1 MKAVLLNS
9 ADKIPV
15 HGTKRTVLNR
25 NNGDW
30 LASPASNDSEQ
41 PLDLDFGAGMLNVGK
56 AIEQFRSGEVGPG
69 GVGDVGWDHDRSG
82 GVGDAFTY
90 AFNQS
95 SKAGDYIA
103 VTLAWDRE
111 VTITGFDDNYNAG
124 DDFFNEGFEDTVNNL
139 NLYLLE
145 ANENDVANAVAVSN
159 ALDSTVEHIFFKVPA
174 GGGDYKIVVQ
184 HENQDAGFATSD
196 GPANLIDSQV
206 DFGIAWWAY
215 EPTSITPGDY
225 DRNGVIDLADY
236 TEWTQTYGKTVF
248 SGRGAD
254 GNLDGV
260 IDAAD
265 YTVWR
270 DAFAAAAVAVPEP
283 TSMMILAF
291 AIGTACAGRTAPTK
305 RGCIDFGDFGLRQSR

>member
-1 MKAVLLNS
+1 MVGLPGFHQLAATAGPPFWGGHAHVEKAV
-9 ADKIPV
+9 
-15 HGTKRTVLNR
+15 
-25 NNGDW
+25 
-30 LASPASNDSEQ
+30 
-41 PLDLDFGAGMLNVGK
+41 
-56 AIEQFRSGEVGPG
+56 EQFRGGESGPG
-69 GVGDVGWDHDRSG
+69 LAADVGWDHDRSG
-82 GVGDAFTY
+82 GVGDQFTY
-90 AFNQS
+90 SLDKAS
-95 SKAGDYIA
+95 AAGDYIA

-145 ANENDVANAVAVSN
+145 ADENDVANAVAVSN
-159 ALDSTVEHIFFKVPA
+159 AFDSTVEHIFFEVPA

-184 HENQDAGFATSD
+184 HESQQSGFATTD
-196 GPANLIDSQV
+196 GPANLIDSRV

-215 EPTSITPGDY
+215 EPTSILPGDY
-225 DRNGVIDLADY
+225 DGNGAVEQADY
-236 TEWTQTYGKTVF
+236 TVWSQTYGSTVF

-270 DAFAAAAVAVPEP
+270 DAFSAAAVAVPEP
-283 TSMMILAF
+283 TSHFLSLLVAVVS
-291 AIGTACAGRTAPTK
+291 AAV
-305 RGCIDFGDFGLRQSR
+305 SRRAR